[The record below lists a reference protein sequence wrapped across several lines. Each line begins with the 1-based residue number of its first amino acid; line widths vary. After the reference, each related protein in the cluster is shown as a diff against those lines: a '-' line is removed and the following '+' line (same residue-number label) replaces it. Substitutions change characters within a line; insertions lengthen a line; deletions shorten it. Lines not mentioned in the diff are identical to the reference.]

1 MLVALAGPVT
11 ATVTEAMMIR
21 LMIMIIRMIELRP
34 LALEL
39 MVVIKKHAKARNPK
53 KPKKKVMKRVM
64 TTTMR

>member
-53 KPKKKVMKRVM
+53 KPKKVMKRVM

>member
-1 MLVALAGPVT
+1 
-11 ATVTEAMMIR
+11 MIR

-53 KPKKKVMKRVM
+53 KPKKVMKRVM